1 MLSPEDL
8 MERTAEDPPW
18 INSTAERS
26 GMVAVEA
33 ILIQG
38 QWPGVNNNLWRM
50 ESLHTAV
57 KVVLARQNKSGKPV
71 AGEMPEGWTGYTSY
85 TLLHDKVGGVTNG
98 KFPVEV
104 QTRTQPTSP
113 VRTLPPS
120 VSGKLGEALSEME
133 GGYEVLRG
141 PKGERNTASGILD
154 WRHMKKGGKVK
165 APFVYCKSG
174 VVVERTLTMQEQ
186 ARVLDFPVSRT
197 GRMTDRQLKIL
208 TDIEITGKITTAS
221 IFFLTT
227 WNKERVAKDE
237 EKRTHAEVR
246 IKSVIDDSTL
256 STTFDGIQQ
265 KNTSEVV
272 KEVDG
277 IASAHQAKEEFDIPK
292 VTESS
297 HYKPNDMFMEHAKEK
312 RGTRADE
319 AAVPFYLWNDR
330 VIFKLHE
337 HWTSSTGTTPTFDVH
352 DPLDRLKVTRA
363 LRLLRKA
370 ALRHWKG
377 RVDRSFRKWYTA
389 TGITQKEHVDIKL
402 AGEAAAIKAGQAS
415 WWEWD
420 KGSTIFFWRWPPDY
434 QDVVRKGVAPMFDSE
449 PPTNSDR
456 QPPYED
462 ESIRLKVKKKLE
474 KVIIR
479 EYITMSDI
487 KFVEAYMYMFDVPKG
502 TLDIWMVYD
511 GSKSGLN
518 KALWAPWFSLP
529 TIDTMSRWVLA
540 GSWLAD
546 NDYGDFFLN
555 FPLHADLQ
563 KYC

>member
-50 ESLHTAV
+50 EFLHTAV

-174 VVVERTLTMQEQ
+174 EVVERTLTMQEQ

-208 TDIEITGKITTAS
+208 TDIEITGKIITAS

-227 WNKERVAKDE
+227 WNKERVA
-237 EKRTHAEVR
+237 
-246 IKSVIDDSTL
+246 
-256 STTFDGIQQ
+256 
-265 KNTSEVV
+265 
-272 KEVDG
+272 
-277 IASAHQAKEEFDIPK
+277 
-292 VTESS
+292 
-297 HYKPNDMFMEHAKEK
+297 
-312 RGTRADE
+312 
-319 AAVPFYLWNDR
+319 
-330 VIFKLHE
+330 
-337 HWTSSTGTTPTFDVH
+337 
-352 DPLDRLKVTRA
+352 
-363 LRLLRKA
+363 
-370 ALRHWKG
+370 
-377 RVDRSFRKWYTA
+377 
-389 TGITQKEHVDIKL
+389 
-402 AGEAAAIKAGQAS
+402 
-415 WWEWD
+415 
-420 KGSTIFFWRWPPDY
+420 
-434 QDVVRKGVAPMFDSE
+434 
-449 PPTNSDR
+449 
-456 QPPYED
+456 ED
-462 ESIRLKVKKKLE
+462 EIRGPLPPSLPPSAMQVRRRMATRYL
-474 KVIIR
+474 
-479 EYITMSDI
+479 S
-487 KFVEAYMYMFDVPKG
+487 A
-502 TLDIWMVYD
+502 L
-511 GSKSGLN
+511 GLN
-518 KALWAPWFSLP
+518 GCP
-529 TIDTMSRWVLA
+529 
-540 GSWLAD
+540 
-546 NDYGDFFLN
+546 
-555 FPLHADLQ
+555 PLRAI
-563 KYC
+563 